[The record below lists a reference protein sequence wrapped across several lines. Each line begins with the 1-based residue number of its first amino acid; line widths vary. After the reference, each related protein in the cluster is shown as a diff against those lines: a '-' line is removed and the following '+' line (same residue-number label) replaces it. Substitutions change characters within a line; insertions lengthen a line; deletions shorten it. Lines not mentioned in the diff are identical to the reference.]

1 MNNLEKMLNPFID
14 YLYNMEFKE
23 YYRGKSKDKKVNM
36 LEYTK
41 CENYK
46 KWHEVKENLKEDI
59 KYALYELFWLDLVK
73 IKEDELP
80 EERKKEILNDLSDC
94 KESIQKNMKILLDW
108 IDETQEELKQ

>member
-1 MNNLEKMLNPFID
+1 MNDLEKMLNPFID
-14 YLYNMEFKE
+14 YIYNRGFKE
-23 YYRGKSKDKKVNM
+23 CYRRKSKGKKVNM

-46 KWHEVKENLKEDI
+46 KRHEVKENLKEDI
-59 KYALYELFWLDLVK
+59 KYALDKLFWLDLVK
-73 IKEDELP
+73 LKEDELP
-80 EERKKEILNDLSDC
+80 KESKKEILNDLSDC

>member
-1 MNNLEKMLNPFID
+1 MNNFEKMLNSFID
-14 YLYNMEFKE
+14 YTYNSEFEKC
-23 YYRGKSKDKKVNM
+23 YKGKSKGKKVNM

-59 KYALYELFWLDLVK
+59 KYALEELFWLELVK
-73 IKEDELP
+73 LKEDELP
-80 EERKKEILNDLSDC
+80 EESKKEILNDLSDC
-94 KESIQKNMKILLDW
+94 KESIQENMKILLDW